1 MPGTQICGRHAELFG
16 RTLLYLVLWANIA
29 SGLVFFFF
37 SPMTYIFWTAYV
49 NYLKFGIKTATTI
62 KVKGKFEQSMF

>member
-1 MPGTQICGRHAELFG
+1 MPGTQICGHYVEIFG
-16 RTLLYLVLWANIA
+16 RTPLHLVLWANIA
-29 SGLVFFFF
+29 PGVSFF

-49 NYLKFGIKTATTI
+49 NSLKFGIKIAATI